1 LSIITLLPISS
12 LSNEVY
18 GVSGETV
25 DFYRGNKLLGE
36 WRVAEAREAVDSLK
50 KAGKSAVAA
59 DILDAHV
66 RFFEGRYSEA
76 LKILDEYKLEDSF
89 RELVKVTAD
98 SAAKFKSREKGHFRV
113 YWDNPRDEVMA
124 DEALEALDAAQKAL
138 EKELGFIPEGV
149 VRVEIYPGIPE
160 FTAVSTLT
168 KTEVETSGTIGLC
181 KFNRIMI
188 ASPRS
193 TVWGYRWLDTLAHEY
208 VHLAIFR
215 MSAGRAP
222 IWIHEGLARHFEGAW
237 RGRTGRETPFDL
249 ALLTKRFK
257 AETLIPLEKMSPS
270 VAKLPSAE
278 DTSLAFAQV
287 STMMGFLAE
296 RKGAGALP
304 ELVRLI
310 GGGTGDRAAVEA
322 VWGGSFASFEEAWKE
337 WVRSL
342 PPQESEVEVLGIEL
356 KGEGG
361 ERALEPGR
369 ISDPGAEDYS
379 RLGDMLRSRGRMKAA
394 AVEYEKA
401 FGLSPKTPSIVS
413 RYALGRLSLGE
424 YEKALSAVDGVIGIY
439 EDRGVLWSRKGE
451 ALMGLG
457 RYGEA
462 YEAFA
467 ELMEIN
473 PFDEPGR
480 MGLVEAAKKSGRT
493 ADYERQLKL
502 LKILTSEGAAKP
514 HP

>member
-1 LSIITLLPISS
+1 
-12 LSNEVY
+12 
-18 GVSGETV
+18 
-25 DFYRGNKLLGE
+25 
-36 WRVAEAREAVDSLK
+36 
-50 KAGKSAVAA
+50 
-59 DILDAHV
+59 
-66 RFFEGRYSEA
+66 
-76 LKILDEYKLEDSF
+76 
-89 RELVKVTAD
+89 
-98 SAAKFKSREKGHFRV
+98 
-113 YWDNPRDEVMA
+113 
-124 DEALEALDAAQKAL
+124 
-138 EKELGFIPEGV
+138 
-149 VRVEIYPGIPE
+149 
-160 FTAVSTLT
+160 
-168 KTEVETSGTIGLC
+168 
-181 KFNRIMI
+181 
-188 ASPRS
+188 
-193 TVWGYRWLDTLAHEY
+193 
-208 VHLAIFR
+208 
-215 MSAGRAP
+215 
-222 IWIHEGLARHFEGAW
+222 
-237 RGRTGRETPFDL
+237 
-249 ALLTKRFK
+249 
-257 AETLIPLEKMSPS
+257 
-270 VAKLPSAE
+270 
-278 DTSLAFAQV
+278 
-287 STMMGFLAE
+287 MMGFLAE

-310 GGGTGDRAAVEA
+310 GGGTGDRAAVGA